1 MYLLDTD
8 VLSNFTKRVPS
19 EALSS
24 KITSVPH
31 EPLFTSTITIGE
43 MVFGAHKN
51 RERRQAL
58 LDRIETEILPLVGAI
73 VPFDAPAARSYGEMR
88 AFLERQGMRL
98 ADPDL
103 RIAATALS
111 RNFVMVTGNTRH
123 FNRVPGLTVE
133 NWL

>member
-31 EPLFTSTITIGE
+31 ELLFTSAITIGE

-58 LDRIETEILPLVGAI
+58 LDRMEKEILPLVDTI
-73 VPFDAPAARSYGEMR
+73 VPFAAAARQYGETR

-111 RNFVMVTGNTRH
+111 RNFVMVTGNVWH
-123 FNRVPGLTVE
+123 FNRVPGLAVE